1 MFNLDGV
8 RILVDVIFFYPIQ
21 LDLVPHTIIS

>member
-1 MFNLDGV
+1 MFSLDGV
-8 RILVDVIFFYPIQ
+8 RILVDVIFFDPIQ